1 MRPLTPFVSY
11 LDNAGHPLVGR
22 IRFCNPDASP
32 AEVFAEDGT
41 TSLGHSVFTDS
52 SGRPVQQPFLED
64 HDYLLFFDKYVG
76 HATMTEDD
84 DTDSWEEQ
92 GSAKDRYDVFGVSVE
107 CGTVVSVANM
117 ESLGHTAP
125 ESVTPFGDLY
135 MVDLLGY
142 DTAGD
147 KPVIRY
153 VWDPECTDSDNG
165 GSVVEVDGI
174 ETGRWVIKDRP
185 EFVDS
190 RHFGAFPNS
199 TATAYPTQRYNLQR
213 AALWA
218 HDNGLGLYLHADD
231 THAYYDI
238 SGVNIYNLKCA
249 PGATVLAVTGSVSN
263 VIGVESMSAM
273 SGTGIEGTVVITD
286 RVVRTSWAGT
296 SSHARLNPSELLV
309 IDSRYYGVQG
319 LRSWGNVSVE
329 IYDSS
334 NGDLNFEGC
343 TVYVHVEMDSEKSAS
358 FERCTFVAAGTM
370 DGYLHFTDCYIPS
383 GLFTRDFDPSKCS
396 LTDCVVAPASE
407 WSDVGEW
414 SSLKIENGDWEY
426 DFCGKGD
433 FAFVI
438 SKPSGSTGTL
448 LISNSSN
455 VVLKASGTIP
465 KIELR
470 DCVGTTIFTIP
481 QDSKLVVQGGSVAG
495 SMTLH
500 DDVYFG
506 HATVDGTFHVYASFG
521 ADDCVFTSNASVSSS
536 YVRLSNCRADSGSV
550 FAEMG
555 TSIGFEGSL
564 YENSFIGGS
573 VSGYKSVVRNSHVAR
588 LTVLG
593 LVAGSTSFPWESVI
607 ENSVVE
613 DCRLQV
619 TSTNK
624 PAFTWKSSYIN
635 ITQYGARYD
644 VPDSLYTKEWS
655 IDGCDVTFGSRK
667 FYREKKYYME
677 SLAEGALKN
686 IMYSIANPQIYILCV
701 PLDDL
706 LVFENF
712 YRLSSSTSHAVTGFA
727 YRTRGM
733 MDVSEGTQYDE
744 QNVKSF
750 KGYILNVDGVLCL
763 GVDLMHGSQLPNT
776 GDNLYI
782 DFDVAF

>member
-1 MRPLTPFVSY
+1 MRPLTPFGSY

-22 IRFCNPDASP
+22 VRFCNPDASP

-41 TSLGHSVFTDS
+41 TSLGSSVFTDS

-92 GSAKDRYDVFGVSVE
+92 GSAIDRYDVFGVSVE

-117 ESLGHTAP
+117 EALERTAP
-125 ESVTPFGDLY
+125 ETVTPFGDLY

-218 HDNGLGLYLHADD
+218 HGEGLGLYLHADD

-238 SGVNIYNLKCA
+238 SGINIYNLKCA

-296 SSHARLNPSELLV
+296 SSHVELDPDERLV
-309 IDSRYYGVQG
+309 IDSTFYGVPG
-319 LRSWGNVSVE
+319 LRSWENVSVE
-329 IYDSS
+329 IYDAS
-334 NGDLNFEGC
+334 NSDLHFEGC
-343 TVYVHVEMDSEKSAS
+343 TVYVHVEMDSEKSIY

-370 DGYLHFTDCYIPS
+370 DGHLHFSNCYIPS
-383 GLFTRDFDPSKCS
+383 GLFTDDFDASGCS
-396 LTDCVVAPASE
+396 LTDCTVSPATE
-407 WSDVGEW
+407 WAEVGTW
-414 SSLKIENGDWEY
+414 ATLKMDNGDWEY
-426 DFCGKGD
+426 DFAGKGN
-433 FAFVI
+433 FTFEI

-448 LISNSSN
+448 VLKNGKSI
-455 VVLKASGTIP
+455 VLKASGTIP
-465 KIELR
+465 KVDLL
-470 DCVGTTIFTIP
+470 DCMNTIISTIP
-481 QDSKLVVQGGSVAG
+481 YESKLYVEGGSIDGTVRVG
-495 SMTLH
+495 
-500 DDVYFG
+500 DEVYFG
-506 HATVDGTFHVYASFG
+506 RATVAGNFTVYSSVG
-521 ADDCVFTSNASVSSS
+521 ADGCVFSPTSSVSAS
-536 YVRLSNCRADSGSV
+536 YIRLSDCRADAGST
-550 FAEMG
+550 FSELG
-555 TSIGFEGSL
+555 TSFGFEGSV
-564 YENSFIGGS
+564 YDNCAISGE
-573 VSGYKSVVRNSHVAR
+573 VSGYKSVVRNCHVAR

-624 PAFTWKSSYIN
+624 PAFSWRNSSIA
-635 ITQYGARYD
+635 ITQFAARYD
-644 VPDSLYTKEWS
+644 VSTPSYTREWT
-655 IDGCDVTFGSRK
+655 CENCEVTLGTMKFRRSVKTFKPVVAGTLKPVYVGTGSSVVT
-667 FYREKKYYME
+667 YVC
-677 SLAEGALKN
+677 LV
-686 IMYSIANPQIYILCV
+686 C
-701 PLDDL
+701 DDL
-706 LVFENF
+706 LMFESTYN
-712 YRLSSSTSHAVTGFA
+712 YRSYTQGQPAFNLYFHYTGSLHSCVWDS
-727 YRTRGM
+727 GDN
-733 MDVSEGTQYDE
+733 DVRYMQGK
-744 QNVKSF
+744 V
-750 KGYILNVDGVLCL
+750 LNVDGVPCVLL
-763 GVDLMHGSQLPNT
+763 GMYDYSIDP
-776 GDNLYI
+776 GDAVYADMEI
-782 DFDVAF
+782 AF